1 MELMNNSAKI
11 IGIEKTTILP
21 GKTVP
26 CPKGYENNPV
36 IKRYI
41 ENGTLTAIE
50 SDKGSKK
57 PSTGSQNTNDQNT
70 GSQSTGSQNP
80 GNPDTDKKLEEMTE
94 DELLSYAEA
103 HNIDVGKASSREGI
117 LKKIQEAQ

>member
-21 GKTVP
+21 GKTAP

-36 IKRYI
+36 IKHYI

-50 SDKGSKK
+50 TKK
-57 PSTGSQNTNDQNT
+57 PSTGSQNTN
-70 GSQSTGSQNP
+70 GQSTGSQNP
-80 GNPDTDKKLEEMTE
+80 GNPDPEKKLEEMTE